1 MFCFNLKFNLDL
13 TNQKNQLY
21 LIMKKIVF
29 SLVLFF
35 AFSALSF
42 AQDQKSNDPKM
53 AAKLELNELVK
64 VIPLESNLE
73 NGLYD
78 LLVYKH
84 VNLAKATS
92 DKERNEVYSIMKSKI
107 DGSLSPEQLRKLK
120 SNKALYDN
128 LIK

>member
-1 MFCFNLKFNLDL
+1 
-13 TNQKNQLY
+13 
-21 LIMKKIVF
+21 MKKIIF
-29 SLVLFF
+29 SLVLFL
-35 AFSALSF
+35 AFSTLSF
-42 AQDQKSNDPKM
+42 AQDKKSDDPKM
-53 AAKLELNELVK
+53 LAKLELNELVK

-107 DGSLSPEQLRKLK
+107 EGSLSPEQLKKLK

>member
-21 LIMKKIVF
+21 LIMKKIFF

>member
-1 MFCFNLKFNLDL
+1 
-13 TNQKNQLY
+13 
-21 LIMKKIVF
+21 MKKIIF

-35 AFSALSF
+35 AFSTLSF
-42 AQDQKSNDPKM
+42 AQDKKSNDPKM

>member
-21 LIMKKIVF
+21 LIMKKIFF

-120 SNKALYDN
+120 SNKALYEN

>member
-1 MFCFNLKFNLDL
+1 
-13 TNQKNQLY
+13 
-21 LIMKKIVF
+21 MKKIVF

-107 DGSLSPEQLRKLK
+107 DGLWVDLGL
-120 SNKALYDN
+120 
-128 LIK
+128 

>member
-1 MFCFNLKFNLDL
+1 
-13 TNQKNQLY
+13 
-21 LIMKKIVF
+21 
-29 SLVLFF
+29 
-35 AFSALSF
+35 
-42 AQDQKSNDPKM
+42 M

-120 SNKALYDN
+120 SNKAL
-128 LIK
+128 

>member
-1 MFCFNLKFNLDL
+1 
-13 TNQKNQLY
+13 
-21 LIMKKIVF
+21 MKKIIF
-29 SLVLFF
+29 SLVLFL
-35 AFSALSF
+35 AFSTLSF
-42 AQDQKSNDPKM
+42 AQDKKSDDPKM
-53 AAKLELNELVK
+53 LAKLELNELVK

-107 DGSLSPEQLRKLK
+107 DGSLSPEQLKKLK

>member
-1 MFCFNLKFNLDL
+1 
-13 TNQKNQLY
+13 
-21 LIMKKIVF
+21 MKKIIF
-29 SLVLFF
+29 SLVLFL
-35 AFSALSF
+35 AFSTLSF
-42 AQDQKSNDPKM
+42 AQDKKSDDPKM
-53 AAKLELNELVK
+53 LAKLELNELVK

-73 NGLYD
+73 NGFYD

-107 DGSLSPEQLRKLK
+107 DGSLSPEQLKKLK

>member
-1 MFCFNLKFNLDL
+1 
-13 TNQKNQLY
+13 
-21 LIMKKIVF
+21 
-29 SLVLFF
+29 
-35 AFSALSF
+35 
-42 AQDQKSNDPKM
+42 M

>member
-1 MFCFNLKFNLDL
+1 
-13 TNQKNQLY
+13 
-21 LIMKKIVF
+21 MKKIFF

-35 AFSALSF
+35 AFSAFSF

>member
-1 MFCFNLKFNLDL
+1 
-13 TNQKNQLY
+13 
-21 LIMKKIVF
+21 MKKIVF

-73 NGLYD
+73 TGL
-78 LLVYKH
+78 
-84 VNLAKATS
+84 S
-92 DKERNEVYSIMKSKI
+92 
-107 DGSLSPEQLRKLK
+107 
-120 SNKALYDN
+120 
-128 LIK
+128 

>member
-1 MFCFNLKFNLDL
+1 
-13 TNQKNQLY
+13 
-21 LIMKKIVF
+21 
-29 SLVLFF
+29 
-35 AFSALSF
+35 
-42 AQDQKSNDPKM
+42 M

-107 DGSLSPEQLRKLK
+107 DGSLTPEQLKKLK
-120 SNKALYDN
+120 SNKKLYEN

>member
-1 MFCFNLKFNLDL
+1 
-13 TNQKNQLY
+13 
-21 LIMKKIVF
+21 MKKIIF

-35 AFSALSF
+35 AFSDLSF
-42 AQDQKSNDPKM
+42 AQDKKSDDPKM
-53 AAKLELNELVK
+53 LAKLELNELVK

>member
-1 MFCFNLKFNLDL
+1 
-13 TNQKNQLY
+13 
-21 LIMKKIVF
+21 MKKIIF

-35 AFSALSF
+35 AFSAFSF

-53 AAKLELNELVK
+53 LAKLELNELVK